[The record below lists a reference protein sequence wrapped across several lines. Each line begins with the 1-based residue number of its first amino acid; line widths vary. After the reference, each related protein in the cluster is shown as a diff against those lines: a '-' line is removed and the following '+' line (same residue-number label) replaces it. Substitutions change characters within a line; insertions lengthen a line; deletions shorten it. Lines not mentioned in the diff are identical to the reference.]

1 MTRQTITSIFVSI
14 VMFNTV
20 LCHAQQQQE
29 SSGQSPTRPD
39 SKTQQTSADGLLP
52 LDQRPQPW
60 QRRAEPILSARTT
73 AQDWCRIVCYSP
85 HVIHHDGRFRM
96 WYLGTSEA
104 SRSNNIVMGYAE
116 SDDGFSWQAHP
127 NNPILTSDDVPWGQ
141 IIQTPFVMFDAA
153 TQQFR
158 MWFVSGAGVTNDAS
172 GRKIVVNDQRLGYAT
187 SPDGIKWAVHDKPL
201 YRSGRSPSVIREA
214 PNRYRMWMGSTPDF
228 DVASSGLYGN
238 IYEFHSVD
246 GATWSRSA
254 QPVLQPAAPARSV
267 VYPFV
272 IREGDTWYM
281 WHGCHVDGGRF
292 ELFCATSKDGTHWN
306 VDHKRPAFP
315 AAEGKQRFDSRYT
328 STPCIVRLQDR
339 LLLYYSARDWQT
351 EYTDGS
357 GRKRRDGSGVYSHI
371 GVAELL
377 LK

>member
-1 MTRQTITSIFVSI
+1 MTRWPITATITS
-14 VMFNTV
+14 ML
-20 LCHAQQQQE
+20 LCHATSCLSQQKTVLNPPATQPEPAQE
-29 SSGQSPTRPD
+29 QS
-39 SKTQQTSADGLLP
+39 SADGLSP

-73 AQDWCRIVCYSP
+73 TQDWCRIVCYSP
-85 HVIHHDGRFRM
+85 HVIQHNGRFRM

-127 NNPILTSDDVPWGQ
+127 DNPILTSDDVPWGQ
-141 IIQTPFVMFDAA
+141 IIQTPFVMYDPDA
-153 TQQFR
+153 QQFR
-158 MWFVSGAGVTNDAS
+158 MWFVSGAGVTKDAS
-172 GRKIVVNDQRLGYAT
+172 GKKIVINDQRLGYAT
-187 SPDGIKWAVHDKPL
+187 SPDGIRWTVHDKPL
-201 YRSGRSPSVIREA
+201 FRSGRSPSIVREA
-214 PNRYRMWMGSTPDF
+214 PHRYRMWMGSTPEF

-246 GATWSRSA
+246 GASWNRSE

-292 ELFCATSKDGTHWN
+292 ELFCATSNDGTHWN
-306 VDHKRPAFP
+306 VDHQRPAFP
-315 AAEGKQRFDSRYT
+315 AAAGKQRFDSRYT
-328 STPCIVRLQDR
+328 STPCIVRVKDR

-351 EYTDGS
+351 EYIDST
-357 GRKRRDGSGVYSHI
+357 GRKRRDGAGVYSHI
-371 GVAELL
+371 GVAELPL
-377 LK
+377 R

>member
-1 MTRQTITSIFVSI
+1 MKTWLIPATFTGVFALSSASCFS
-14 VMFNTV
+14 
-20 LCHAQQQQE
+20 QQQTE
-29 SSGQSPTRPD
+29 TLETAD
-39 SKTQQTSADGLLP
+39 SLSP

-60 QRRAEPILSARTT
+60 QRRPEPVLSARTGT
-73 AQDWCRIVCYSP
+73 QDWCRIVCYSP

-104 SRSNNIVMGYAE
+104 SRSNNIEMGYAE
-116 SDDGFSWQAHP
+116 SDDGISWKPHAA
-127 NNPILTSDDVPWGQ
+127 NPILTSDDVPWGR
-141 IIQTPFVMFDAA
+141 IIQTPFVMFDPAA
-153 TQQFR
+153 RLYR
-158 MWFVSGAGVTNDAS
+158 MWFVSGAGVTKDSS
-172 GRKIVVNDQRLGYAT
+172 GKNIVVNDQQLGYAT
-187 SPDGIKWAVHDKPL
+187 SPDGIRWTVRDKPL
-201 YRSGRSPSVIREA
+201 YRSGRSPSIIREA
-214 PNRYRMWMGSTPDF
+214 PDRYRMWMGSKPDF
-228 DVASSGLYGN
+228 DVASGGLYGN

-246 GATWSRSA
+246 GTSWTRSA
-254 QPVLQPAAPARSV
+254 QPVLRPAAPARSV

-292 ELFCATSKDGTHWN
+292 ELFCAASKDGTDWS
-306 VDHKRPAFP
+306 VDHSRPAFP

-351 EYTDGS
+351 EYIDGS
-357 GRKRRDGSGVYSHI
+357 GKKRRDGAGVYSHI